1 MVKTMTSKALFFGV
15 LLFSALSAVAEEKE
29 YDNPGLVMDY
39 YKRTCPQAED
49 NIKEQV
55 NLLYKQQQNNAF
67 SWLRNVFHDCFV
79 ESCDA
84 SLLLDSTREM
94 LECDDVVS
102 CTDIIVLSGR
112 DGIVALGGP
121 YIPLKTGRRDGR
133 RSRADILE
141 QHLPSHNESISV
153 VLERFANIGINTP
166 GAVALLDNNYYRNI
180 LDNKGLMLVDQQLA
194 VDKRTRLYVKKMAK
208 SQDYFF
214 KEFARAI
221 TVLSENN
228 PLTGTKG
235 EIRKQC
241 YLANKH

>member
-1 MVKTMTSKALFFGV
+1 MVL
-15 LLFSALSAVAEEKE
+15 
-29 YDNPGLVMDY
+29 
-39 YKRTCPQAED
+39 
-49 NIKEQV
+49 
-55 NLLYKQQQNNAF
+55 
-67 SWLRNVFHDCFV
+67 
-79 ESCDA
+79 
-84 SLLLDSTREM
+84 
-94 LECDDVVS
+94 
-102 CTDIIVLSGR
+102 CTVR
-112 DGIVALGGP
+112 RP

-141 QHLPSHNESISV
+141 QHVPSHNESISV
-153 VLERFANIGINTP
+153 VIERFANIGINSP
-166 GAVALLDNNYYRNI
+166 GAVALLEKKRSKLIISHLSCKFSQCVVFFPQCIKLVQRLYPKVDPQLNPEHIPHILKKCPYSIPDTKAMQYVRNDRGTPMKLDNNYYRNI

-235 EIRKQC
+235 EIIKQ
-241 YLANKH
+241 YKADYINFILDYDPPFPFP